1 MFVIVELEVMQMNTM
16 YVLKDLMDITQL
28 SERTLRRYL
37 EQGLLQGT
45 KVGGSWRF
53 SEDDVKRFID
63 SQKFSKEIATQ
74 ASDDVK
80 RFIRREYD
88 TDTHRGRG
96 CVILDFN
103 EPDDVLFKEIR
114 DVVMKTS
121 TKFKGFKMKMFPE
134 ENYVRVVLIGGF
146 DYIEH
151 VTNALTSLK
160 KAKK

>member
-1 MFVIVELEVMQMNTM
+1 MFVILGLEVMQMNTM
-16 YVLKDLMDITQL
+16 YVLKDLIEMTQL

-80 RFIRREYD
+80 RFIRREYE
-88 TDTHRGRG
+88 TDAHRG

-103 EPDDVLFKEIR
+103 EPDDALFKEIR
-114 DVVMKTS
+114 EVVMKTS
-121 TKFKGFKMKMFPE
+121 TMFKGFKMKMFPE
-134 ENYVRVVLIGGF
+134 ENYLRVVLIGGF
-146 DYIEH
+146 DYIEY
-151 VTNALTSLK
+151 VTNALTNLK

>member
-1 MFVIVELEVMQMNTM
+1 MFVIVEFEVMQMNTM

-88 TDTHRGRG
+88 TDTHRG

-103 EPDDVLFKEIR
+103 EPDDALLKEIR
-114 DVVMKTS
+114 EIVMKTS
-121 TKFKGFKMKMFPE
+121 MQFKGFKMKMFPE

-151 VTNALTSLK
+151 VTNALTNLK